1 MITWFARQ
9 RMGPHGRS
17 LGLRGHV
24 AASRTIAPPF
34 GAGGTGMDPI
44 WRCDVHRFECK
55 MAGWLVLVSQ
65 RVVIRHVSTPSS

>member
-1 MITWFARQ
+1 MITRFARQ

-44 WRCDVHRFECK
+44 WRCDIHRFQK
-55 MAGWLVLVSQ
+55 ARWLVGWYLYHN
-65 RVVIRHVSTPSS
+65 RW